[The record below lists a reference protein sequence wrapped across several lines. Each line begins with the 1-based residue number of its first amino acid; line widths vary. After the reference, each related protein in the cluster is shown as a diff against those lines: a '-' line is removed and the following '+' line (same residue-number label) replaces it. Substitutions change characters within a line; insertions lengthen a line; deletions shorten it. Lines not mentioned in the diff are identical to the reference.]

1 MRLTD
6 LLSLLWR
13 RKLTLALS
21 VIVAALL
28 GFAMTKSLPDRFA
41 SEGLLL
47 VESREQA
54 IPELNQMAAL
64 NAPGPARVRTEA
76 DILRSRQLAEDVVRS
91 LGLNEQP
98 DEPPGMLAALLT
110 PVTAWVH
117 SAVTSLNGWAG
128 ETLGTSVPL
137 GGAGEEPARPT
148 DRVGVAVEKLQ
159 KNIEIRTTENSNV
172 VAVRYFAD
180 SPKEAADVVNTL
192 MERYI
197 SQEVMAKRDTT
208 LQANVWLT
216 ERLNALREEV
226 EGADRKVQ
234 DYRRQSGL
242 LETAQGAVTSVQ
254 VSEQQGRLA
263 VARQELSRAQAA
275 LDSALRSGQ
284 NGNAASETLSSNVI
298 QSLRDREAEI
308 GSRAASLAQRLG
320 SRHPD
325 RLAAEAELRD
335 VRRQIGA
342 EINKIVASLRRDV
355 DAARDRLADSQS
367 ALDSSVKTARTSA
380 TAEVGLMQLQREADA
395 KRQIYQAFLTRAEQ
409 TRLASAQFP
418 MARVISPAVAPFRP
432 SGPPASVVAAFTGF
446 AALFLVGGFLV
457 LRRLLHGT
465 INSVQDLVTI
475 TGVQNV
481 GSLPAL
487 GRSRKNR
494 MPAVVLDQGQS
505 GIAETLRALRLS
517 MQAVAGGGPANTVL
531 VTSSEAGDGKS
542 TVAAS
547 LARLSAADGLRVLL
561 IETDM
566 RRPQLS
572 SHFGAPPPGRS
583 IEAVLN
589 GETRFEDA
597 VQVDERSGLHVL
609 LSDRSSSN
617 PQALIES
624 RQFAELVS
632 RARREYRLVVL
643 DSPPIMRVADA
654 VVLSQHSDAVLFAVG
669 WERASRTVV
678 IEAMRRLPRSMRARV
693 ATVMTRV
700 RPGRLDPLGYYE
712 GYAKSSSPDLK
723 RLPAPTA

>member
-13 RKLTLALS
+13 RKLALALA
-21 VIVAALL
+21 VVVAGLI
-28 GFAMTKSLPDRFA
+28 GFIATKSLPDRYA

-47 VESREQA
+47 VESRDQA
-54 IPELNQMAAL
+54 IPELNQVASL
-64 NAPGPARVRTEA
+64 NAPGPQRVRTEA
-76 DILRSRQLAEDVVRS
+76 DILRSRQLAEEVVRS
-91 LGLNEQP
+91 LGLDQKRE
-98 DEPPGMLAALLT
+98 DESAGALAALMA
-110 PVTAWVH
+110 PVTAWVQE
-117 SAVTSLNGWAG
+117 AVASLNAWGQDL
-128 ETLGTSVPL
+128 LGNSPP
-137 GGAGEEPARPT
+137 ANRMAEAEPPT
-148 DRVGVAVEKLQ
+148 DPVGLAVEKLQ
-159 KNIEIRTTENSNV
+159 KNLEIRTAENSNV
-172 VAVRYFAD
+172 VAVRYLTD

-192 MERYI
+192 MDRYI
-197 SQEVMAKRDTT
+197 SQEVNAKRDTT

-226 EGADRKVQ
+226 EKADRKVQ
-234 DYRRQSGL
+234 DYRRETGL
-242 LETAQGAVTSVQ
+242 LETSQGV
-254 VSEQQGRLA
+254 VSTLHVGEQQGRVA
-263 VARQELSRAQAA
+263 TARQELSRAQAA

-284 NGNAASETLSSNVI
+284 RGNAASETLGSPVI

-320 SRHPD
+320 PRHPD

-335 VRRQIGA
+335 VRRQIGS
-342 EINKIVASLRRDV
+342 EISKIVASLRRDV
-355 DAARDRLADSQS
+355 DAARDRLADAQAS
-367 ALDSSVKTARTSA
+367 LDSSVKTARTGA
-380 TAEVGLMQLQREADA
+380 AAEVTLMQLQREADA

-446 AALFLVGGFLV
+446 AGLFLVGGWLV
-457 LRRLLHGT
+457 LRRLMHGT
-465 INSVQDLVTI
+465 INSVQDLVSI

-487 GRSRKNR
+487 GRGRKNR
-494 MPAVVLDQGQS
+494 MPALVLDQGQS

-517 MQAVAGGGPANTVL
+517 MQSVAGGGPANTVL
-531 VTSSEAGDGKS
+531 VTSSEIGDGKS

-583 IEAVLN
+583 IEAVLS

-609 LSDRSSSN
+609 LSDRSSPN

-624 RQFAELVS
+624 RQFAELVN

-678 IEAMRRLPRSMRARV
+678 VEAMRRLPRAMRARM

-712 GYAKSSSPDLK
+712 GYAKSGSPDLK